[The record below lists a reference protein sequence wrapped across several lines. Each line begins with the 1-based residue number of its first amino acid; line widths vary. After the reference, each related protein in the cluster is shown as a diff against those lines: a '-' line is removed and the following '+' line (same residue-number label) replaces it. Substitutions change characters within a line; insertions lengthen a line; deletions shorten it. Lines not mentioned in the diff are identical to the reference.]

1 MLDSKKKIPAGAGDK
16 LSSIVLFMIF
26 QIIKIEVFFTITTH
40 CKKTP
45 SPIPTQLNTT
55 TYLLNGIGL
64 TKKSMTFE
72 FFPN

>member
-1 MLDSKKKIPAGAGDK
+1 MLDSKKKNPAGAGDK

-26 QIIKIEVFFTITTH
+26 QIIKIEGFFTTTH

-64 TKKSMTFE
+64 TKKTMTFE